1 MARLNHLSLSGALGA
16 AAVVIVSAAAGCGRT
31 LPEVVPVCGV
41 ATVAG
46 KPVVMMDVVFQPLP
60 GTAGSGA
67 VGRTGT
73 DGRFEM
79 LAIVGGT
86 TRVLKGARPGRYRV
100 VLAEPELYDPNGLPL
115 RRPAEAGPVNVPSI
129 YMDATKS
136 PLEVD
141 VARGMADVV
150 LDLKA
155 K

>member
-1 MARLNHLSLSGALGA
+1 
-16 AAVVIVSAAAGCGRT
+16 
-31 LPEVVPVCGV
+31 
-41 ATVAG
+41 
-46 KPVVMMDVVFQPLP
+46 VFQPLP